1 MSALKYG
8 ASEPWAEPYWY
19 QGFKSPYY
27 KETHHRFRERVRAF
41 VEKEIAP
48 FIDQWEEAGDYP
60 PELRQKAY
68 AAGVYATIYPPEYGG
83 TPPDESGKFDIFH
96 DLVLTDELSRC
107 GSGGVLFACFFSFA
121 IALPPILAVGSQYLK
136 DLVARDVIT
145 GKKIMA
151 LAITEP
157 WGGSDVAA
165 VRTTAVRRGDYYVLS
180 GEKKFITSGNKA
192 DWFTVA
198 ARTSSGTGAAGLS
211 LFLVD
216 AHSPGITVRRLK
228 TQGWWASG
236 TTYIVFD
243 EVKVPANHLIGKEN
257 EGVLVDNV
265 VTTIIFICKI
275 THKKTP
281 HRDVRFRLCDEKL

>member
-1 MSALKYG
+1 LD
-8 ASEPWAEPYWY
+8 
-19 QGFKSPYY
+19 
-27 KETHHRFRERVRAF
+27 V
-41 VEKEIAP
+41 
-48 FIDQWEEAGDYP
+48 
-60 PELRQKAY
+60 
-68 AAGVYATIYPPEYGG
+68 
-83 TPPDESGKFDIFH
+83 FH
-96 DLVLTDELSRC
+96 DLILTDELARC
-107 GSGGVLFACFFSFA
+107 GSGGLLFACFFSFA
-121 IALPPILAVGSQYLK
+121 IALPPVLAYGSQYLK

-165 VRTTAVRRGDYYVLS
+165 VRTVAVRQGDHYVLS

-198 ARTSSGTGAAGLS
+198 ARTAANSSGAAGIS

-228 TQGWWASG
+228 TQGWWVSG

-243 EVKVPANHLIGKEN
+243 EVRVPASHLIGKEN
-257 EGVLVDNV
+257 QGFGYVMKNFNHERYAPLSASLTCATDSLEWPWERGWRACVSR
-265 VTTIIFICKI
+265 TPSS
-275 THKKTP
+275 THASAKP
-281 HRDVRFRLCDEKL
+281 SGRS